1 MLIGNRVRG
10 PSNSIASPGVSALFG
25 GVTTSVGKPA
35 EFQTRG
41 TGAGVQPAPFRPHTA
56 QATMSRYTPTYSSN
70 AFGHAEYKAP
80 LHTTDS
86 AADRIL
92 RTTGTSVEDYGRRN
106 VKFDKNAFLQAH
118 VAAGRTPASQSY
130 KREIV
135 IADSADCA
143 NCTNHDIVTQKKSQS
158 EHEKQS
164 ILRTEQQRFSSIRQQ
179 EEQERLHTRS
189 ERLANQ
195 GEMNYT
201 LHQIHDQKRAEWEA
215 KKNDTTNLE
224 QTKKLQSQIQEL
236 TLKSINEKV
245 LTQHQYKD
253 ELNTKKEEAI
263 NANINGKITDRELE
277 RRLKGLVFE
286 CYERDPKMREETQ
299 KTGGYIKHQIDDSH
313 SRKQQEKDDMVRPP
327 EVFYTDKELGELRN
341 EAVTRDREVREYNL
355 KNAKVQLGQH
365 FSKVDSA
372 HLERQRVISEE
383 NEHLN
388 RLQQLQE
395 QDNMNKRRNRDERK
409 TEWTTTLNKINNKK
423 SAEWEAKKTDQTN
436 KLQSK
441 NLQDEIKSLTQN
453 NLLEQWRQKAEYSKD
468 LSNLTAAQEHR
479 HEQDGL
485 HARDEEAKAK
495 GLTFECYTRD
505 PKMRAAIKET
515 GHYQNIQ
522 MNDETAKRQ
531 HERQE
536 IIQPPPSLVTTADLY
551 KMHHEALELE
561 NDRRSGL
568 KSLMQSQYNETRAQ
582 KNANV
587 AYEKARDTQEVAQT
601 AARNTEITLAEK
613 HHADVVKHDYD
624 GYLRFQVGDAEQRR
638 LEEIADRRHD
648 PNTERMV
655 QENSRIGE
663 KIVKCGKCESTLAHE
678 RTMFAVESNGHT
690 H

>member
-35 EFQTRG
+35 ELQSRG

-56 QATMSRYTPTYSSN
+56 QATMSRYTPTYASN

-80 LHTTDS
+80 LNTTES

-92 RTTGTSVEDYGRRN
+92 KTTGTSVEDYGRRN
-106 VKFDKNAFLQAH
+106 VKWDKDVFLQAH

-135 IADSADCA
+135 TGDCADCA
-143 NCTNHDIVTQKKSQS
+143 NCTNHNIASQKKSES
-158 EHEKQS
+158 EHEKQT
-164 ILRTEQQRFSSIRQQ
+164 ILKTEQQRFSAIRQQ
-179 EEQERLHTRS
+179 EEQEILNTRS

-195 GEMNYT
+195 SEMNST
-201 LHQIHDQKRAEWEA
+201 LQQISDQKRAEWEA

-224 QTKKLQSQIQEL
+224 QTKKLKNQIQEL
-236 TLKSINEKV
+236 TWKNINDRVK
-245 LTQHQYKD
+245 TQHQYKD
-253 ELNTKKEEAI
+253 ELNRKKEEAI
-263 NANINGKITDRELE
+263 NSNINGKITDRELE
-277 RRLKGLVFE
+277 RRLNGLQFE
-286 CYERDPKMREETQ
+286 CYERDPKMKAETQ

-327 EVFYTDKELGELRN
+327 EVFYTDKELGELRT
-341 EAVTRDREVREYNL
+341 EAVTRDREVREHNL
-355 KNAKVQLGQH
+355 KNAQVQLGQH
-365 FSKVDSA
+365 YNKVDSA
-372 HLERQRVISEE
+372 HVERQRVISEE

-395 QDNMNKRRNRDERK
+395 EDNMNKRRNRDERK
-409 TEWTTTLNKINNKK
+409 NEWATTLSKINNKK
-423 SAEWEAKKTDQTN
+423 SADWEAKKTDQTN
-436 KLQSK
+436 KLQSQ
-441 NLQDEIKSLTQN
+441 NLQNEIKNLTQN
-453 NLLEQWRQKAEYSKD
+453 NLLEQWRQKVEYNKD
-468 LSNLTAAQEHR
+468 LSNLTAAQEHK
-479 HEQDGL
+479 HEQDGQ
-485 HARDEEAKAK
+485 HARDEESKAN

-505 PKMRAAIKET
+505 PKMRAATKET
-515 GHYQNIQ
+515 GHYQKIQ
-522 MNDETAKRQ
+522 KKDETAKRQ

-536 IIQPPPSLVTTADLY
+536 IIQPPSSLVTTKDLN

-561 NDRRSGL
+561 NDRRSDL
-568 KSLMQSQYNETRAQ
+568 KSVMQSQYNETKAQ
-582 KNANV
+582 KDAHV

-613 HHADVVKHDYD
+613 HLANVVKQDYD
-624 GYLRFQVGDAEQRR
+624 GYLRYQVGDAEQKR
-638 LEEIADRRHD
+638 LQEIADRRYD

-663 KIVKCGKCESTLAHE
+663 KIVKCGACTSTLAHE
-678 RTMFAVESNGHT
+678 RTIFEGDSNGHAQ
-690 H
+690 